1 MFVRS
6 RPNSPPRLDRFTI
19 LSSASYARASLAHAV
34 DDLKPI
40 EFFSLSPTIFY
51 TFYFVRFPLL
61 TILYNRR
68 NFFIRSRFLTP
79 TRPFIY
85 QHPSTRFQKAQQT
98 PHHWTRYSL
107 ERSPRNFTPRVTI
120 SRYVFAVQCAPR
132 SAVRIS
138 SFLFH
143 ECTYAR
149 MFLHAAYRPSFLSH
163 RAAFKKLHFIRAS
176 LLVIRSIMSSSF
188 VSFFLVFF
196 PFFSFSSY
204 FLGPCARAHPARSI
218 SETWLKRMGW
228 QRSNIPKLIDGIY
241 NID

>member
-85 QHPSTRFQKAQQT
+85 QHPSTRRGISKGVANATSLNAIQFGTFTTEFYSARDNIALCICGAMRT
-98 PHHWTRYSL
+98 AIRRPHFFVPF
-107 ERSPRNFTPRVTI
+107 PRMHVRAH
-120 SRYVFAVQCAPR
+120 VFARRLPTVVSFAPR
-132 SAVRIS
+132 G
-138 SFLFH
+138 L
-143 ECTYAR
+143 
-149 MFLHAAYRPSFLSH
+149 
-163 RAAFKKLHFIRAS
+163 
-176 LLVIRSIMSSSF
+176 
-188 VSFFLVFF
+188 
-196 PFFSFSSY
+196 
-204 FLGPCARAHPARSI
+204 
-218 SETWLKRMGW
+218 
-228 QRSNIPKLIDGIY
+228 
-241 NID
+241 